1 MALPTWFDN
10 LLHSGTAAGLSGI
23 PSLQLSSNPDSD
35 WFLRFMRVHTT
46 TLELGKHPSRI
57 WAPARRTAQGS
68 GVESHLM
75 SLGVQRV
82 LSAREI
88 WVVLSKNEFDAVS
101 DEKDLGWI
109 NATEALLQERVD
121 ALMEKRGLENPIMG
135 ASLRVRLLRDGDRA
149 MSTRSL
155 NLLPGEFV
163 TALLPNRPPERAAS
177 RLGVSVHIP
186 GAWEGYRPAEPVRDG
201 QLLYTFGSHWLDNF
215 SHPALKEAAVYQLR
229 RDEAGRWLHSIH
241 PDHCERYCLKTTGN
255 QGAMDVITLCTH
267 AGKAILD
274 VQLTSLEQTLDGL
287 QPSAEAALLSANSFV
302 DDAKKG
308 GLLSLAECGLLLQRV
323 HFPDVMRGYEVY
335 LSANGSISTTP
346 DTAAAVIQIR
356 SDHAQLIAKG
366 AQVTVNQDKLEPDES
381 FELDGLVE
389 IRVGEHLY
397 YYKDLRGVRAS
408 GWPYLGEIRRSGWKS
423 HMPLGGR
430 YVIGRDLNA
439 WVRLPDIADNKN
451 ISWADESSTA
461 SVSSRT
467 GTFARKDFY
476 TDSIMVASQHA
487 AIDLSNGAILENL
500 AKHCHVYVRRASA
513 VVSLLPTRKSGLHQF
528 QLRNGDELLVGNC
541 VFQVAGEVPSGS
553 EQTAPGIA

>member
-1 MALPTWFDN
+1 MALPGWFDN

-23 PSLQLSSNPDSD
+23 PSLQLSANPDSD

-46 TLELGKHPSRI
+46 TLELAAHPDRI
-57 WAPARRTAQGS
+57 WAPARRVPQGS
-68 GVESHLM
+68 GVESHLL

-88 WVVLSKNEFDAVS
+88 WVVLSKNEFDS
-101 DEKDLGWI
+101 MSEGKESGWM
-109 NATEALLQERVD
+109 NSTEAMLQERVD
-121 ALMEKRGLENPIMG
+121 ELIEKRGLESPVSG
-135 ASLRVRLLRDGDRA
+135 ASLRLRLLRDGDEA
-149 MSTRSL
+149 MSVRSL

-163 TALLPNRPPERAAS
+163 TAMLPNRPPEGAVS

-186 GAWEGYRPAEPVRDG
+186 GAWEGYRPAEPVREG

-215 SHPALKEAAVYQLR
+215 SHPMLKEAAVYQLR
-229 RDEAGRWLHSIH
+229 RDDTGRWLHSIH
-241 PDHCERYCLKTTGN
+241 PDHCEHYCLRTTPN
-255 QGAMDVITLCTH
+255 QGAMDVITLATRS
-267 AGKAILD
+267 GQAILD
-274 VQLTSLEQTLDGL
+274 VQLASLEQTLDGL
-287 QPSAEAALLSANSFV
+287 QPSAVRSPALEASFI
-302 DDAKKG
+302 DEPKRE
-308 GLLSLAECGLLLQRV
+308 GLLSLMESGLLLQKV

-335 LSANGSISTTP
+335 LSEQGGISTTP
-346 DTAAAVIQIR
+346 ELATAVIEVR
-356 SDHAQLIAKG
+356 SDHAQLIVKG
-366 AQVTVNQDKLEPDES
+366 AQVSVNQEKLEVGQT

-423 HMPLGGR
+423 HLPLGGR

-439 WVRLPDIADNKN
+439 WVRLPDVADNKN

-467 GTFARKDFY
+467 GTFARRDFY
-476 TDSIMVASQHA
+476 TDSIMVASEHA
-487 AIDLSNGAILENL
+487 VIDLSNGAVLENL

-513 VVSLLPTRKSGLHQF
+513 VVSLMPIRKPGLHQF
-528 QLRNGDELLVGNC
+528 QLRGGDELLVGNC
-541 VFQVAGEVPSGS
+541 VFQVAGEVPNGS
-553 EQTAPGIA
+553 DQTAPGIV